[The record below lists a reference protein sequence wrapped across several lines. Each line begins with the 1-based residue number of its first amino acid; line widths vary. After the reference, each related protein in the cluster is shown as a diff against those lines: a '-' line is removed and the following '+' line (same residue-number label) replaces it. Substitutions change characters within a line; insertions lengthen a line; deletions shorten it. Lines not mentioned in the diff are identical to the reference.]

1 MSKRPTYEELEQ
13 KVKELELEVVH
24 SGEVDISRRT
34 YSKLE
39 TRIEEQTAELV
50 KLNEKLERKKAEF
63 RRLEELLFE
72 SQTWFHA
79 VIESA
84 EDSIFIKDHHLRY
97 TLVNPAMERLFGL
110 PASQLLGKSD
120 EELFGDEAGAHIRE
134 VDSCVLR
141 GEIIGEE
148 DTKPVSGVP
157 KTFHVIKVP
166 IRDDSEE
173 IIGLCGIARDIT
185 KQKQT
190 EVALKK
196 AHDELEQ
203 MVKERT
209 DELMKANEK
218 LKQSEE
224 SYRTFVDSTSDL
236 VFLKDEHFRHILVN
250 NAYSK
255 YLGKKEQEVIGKT
268 DFELLPKHLAE
279 ARRQSDLNT
288 LKSRGP
294 FVSEE
299 RSGDRVFE
307 TRKFS
312 VNFGNGKFGIGGYVR
327 EITEGVKAKKA
338 LKKAHDE
345 LEHRVKERTKA
356 LEIKTKSF
364 EETNIAL
371 KVLLKKR
378 KEDKEEVQD
387 NVMTNVKDLIAPFF
401 KKIKK
406 TKLDDQQK
414 ILLSIIESN
423 LNEIISPFT
432 RKMSLKYLNLTPT
445 EIRVINLIKHGS
457 SSKEIA
463 KLMNVSPRT
472 IDTHRKNIRRKT
484 GLQGQRGNLRS
495 YLLSLH

>member
-1 MSKRPTYEELEQ
+1 MTQRPTYEELEQ
-13 KVKELELEVVH
+13 KVFNN
-24 SGEVDISRRT
+24 
-34 YSKLE
+34 
-39 TRIEEQTAELV
+39 QA
-50 KLNEKLERKKAEF
+50 
-63 RRLEELLFE
+63 
-72 SQTWFHA
+72 WFHA
-79 VIESA
+79 VIETA
-84 EDSIFIKDHHLRY
+84 EDSIFIKNHHLKY

-120 EELFGDEAGAHIRE
+120 EELFGEEAGAHIRE
-134 VDSCVLR
+134 IDSCVLK
-141 GEIIGEE
+141 GEIIDEE
-148 DTKPVSGVP
+148 DTKPVAGVP

-166 IRDDSEE
+166 LRNDSGK
-173 IIGLCGIARDIT
+173 IIGLCGIARDVT

-190 EVALKK
+190 EMALKN

-203 MVKERT
+203 IVKERT
-209 DELMKANEK
+209 AELVNTNQKF
-218 LKQSEE
+218 KQSEE
-224 SYRTFVDSTSDL
+224 SYRTFIDSTLDL
-236 VFLKDEHFRHILVN
+236 VFLKDEHFRHVIVN

-255 YLGKKEQEVIGKT
+255 YLGKKEHEIIGKT
-268 DFELLPKHLAE
+268 DFELLPKHMAE
-279 ARRQSDLNT
+279 ACRQSDLNA
-288 LKSRGP
+288 LKSKGP

-299 RSGDRVFE
+299 RNKDRIYE

-312 VNFGNGKFGIGGYVR
+312 VNFGNGKYGIGGYVR
-327 EITEGVKAKKA
+327 DISEGVKDKEA

-345 LEHRVKERTKA
+345 LEHRVKERTKE
-356 LEIKTKSF
+356 LQIKTKSL

-378 KEDKEEVQD
+378 VEDKEEIQD
-387 NVMTNVKDLIAPFF
+387 NVMTNVKELIAPFF

-414 ILLSIIESN
+414 LFFGIIESN

-445 EIRVINLIKHGS
+445 EIRIANLIKYGS

-463 KLMNVSPRT
+463 ELMNVSPRT
-472 IDTHRKNIRRKT
+472 VETHRKNIRRKI
-484 GLQGQRGNLRS
+484 GLEGKRVNLRS

>member
-1 MSKRPTYEELEQ
+1 MTKRPTYEELEQ
-13 KVKELELEVVH
+13 KVFNN
-24 SGEVDISRRT
+24 
-34 YSKLE
+34 
-39 TRIEEQTAELV
+39 Q
-50 KLNEKLERKKAEF
+50 
-63 RRLEELLFE
+63 LLFH
-72 SQTWFHA
+72 SI
-79 VIESA
+79 IESA
-84 EDSIFIKDHHLRY
+84 EDSIFIKNHHLKY

-134 VDSCVLR
+134 IDSCVLK
-141 GEIIGEE
+141 GEIIDEE

-166 IRDDSEE
+166 LRDDSGK
-173 IIGLCGIARDIT
+173 IIGLCGIARDVT

-196 AHDELEQ
+196 AHDELEEL
-203 MVKERT
+203 VKERT
-209 DELMKANEK
+209 AELLNTNQK
-218 LKQSEE
+218 LIQREE
-224 SYRTFVDSTSDL
+224 SYRTFINSTLDL
-236 VFLKDEHFRHILVN
+236 VFLKDEHFRHVIVN

-255 YLGKKEQEVIGKT
+255 YLGKKEHEIIGKT
-268 DFELLPKHLAE
+268 DFELLPKHMAK
-279 ARRQSDLNT
+279 ACRHSDLNA

-299 RSGDRVFE
+299 RNKDSIYE

-312 VNFGNGKFGIGGYVR
+312 VKLGNGKLGIGGYVR

-338 LKKAHDE
+338 LKQAHDE
-345 LEHRVKERTKA
+345 LEQRVKERTKE
-356 LEIKTKSF
+356 LEIKSKSL

-378 KEDKEEVQD
+378 DEDKEELQD
-387 NVMTNVKDLIAPFF
+387 NVMRNVKELISPFF

-406 TKLDDQQK
+406 TKLNDQQR
-414 ILLSIIESN
+414 LLLGIIESN

-445 EIRVINLIKHGS
+445 EIRIANLIKFGS
-457 SSKEIA
+457 PSKEIA
-463 KLMNVSPRT
+463 ELMNVSPRT
-472 IDTHRKNIRRKT
+472 VETHRKNIRRKI
-484 GLQGQRGNLRS
+484 GLEDKRANLRS

>member
-1 MSKRPTYEELEQ
+1 MTKRPTYEELEQ
-13 KVKELELEVVH
+13 NVFNN
-24 SGEVDISRRT
+24 
-34 YSKLE
+34 
-39 TRIEEQTAELV
+39 QTL
-50 KLNEKLERKKAEF
+50 
-63 RRLEELLFE
+63 
-72 SQTWFHA
+72 FHA
-79 VIESA
+79 IIESA
-84 EDSIFIKDHHLRY
+84 EDSIFIKNHHLKY

-134 VDSCVLR
+134 IDSCVLK
-141 GEIIGEE
+141 GEIIDEE
-148 DTKPVSGVP
+148 DTKPVSGVA

-166 IRDDSEE
+166 LRDDSGK

-190 EVALKK
+190 EIALKN
-196 AHDELEQ
+196 AYDELEEL
-203 MVKERT
+203 VKERT
-209 DELMKANEK
+209 AELVTANEK

-224 SYRTFVDSTSDL
+224 NYRTFIDSTSDL

-250 NAYSK
+250 KAYTK
-255 YLGKKEQEVIGKT
+255 YLGKKEHEIIGKT
-268 DFELLPKHLAE
+268 DFELLPKYMAK
-279 ARRQSDLNT
+279 ACRQSDLNA
-288 LKSRGP
+288 LKSKSP

-299 RSGDRVFE
+299 LNKDRVYE

-312 VNFGNGKFGIGGYVR
+312 VKMDKEKFGIGGYVR
-327 EITEGVKAKKA
+327 EITESVKAKKA

-345 LEHRVKERTKA
+345 LEQRVKERTKE
-356 LEIKTKSF
+356 LEIKSKSL

-378 KEDKEEVQD
+378 DDDKKELQD
-387 NVMTNVKDLIAPFF
+387 NVMSNVKELISPFF

-406 TKLDDQQK
+406 TKLNDQQN
-414 ILLSIIESN
+414 LFLGIIESN

-445 EIRVINLIKHGS
+445 EIRIANLIKFGS

-463 KLMNVSPRT
+463 ELMHVSPRT
-472 IDTHRKNIRRKT
+472 VETHRKNIRRKI
-484 GLQGQRGNLRS
+484 GLEGKRVNLRS